1 MFHTFGHTIELMKM
15 SWRVLMLDRELLLFP
30 LMAGVM
36 LALMAGIGVLTGSID
51 AVANEREQA
60 GGGDLAVAVVLAFCS
75 STIVIFFNAAL
86 VAAAMERLRGGDPDV
101 VSGLRAATERLP
113 QILAWALIT
122 AVVTVILRALRER
135 GGIGGAI
142 ASAIGGMAWDFAT
155 FLVVPVLVAEGVGPF
170 AAIRRSASLLR
181 QTWGRQVAASFGFTI
196 VMLIAGG
203 AALLIAVLLFLV
215 HPVLG
220 IGIGVPLV
228 ALAIGVVA
236 ALEGIFRAALYDYA
250 IGQTPHGFDS
260 VTLQGAWQPSAG
272 GLR

>member
-1 MFHTFGHTIELMKM
+1 MFNTIGHTFDLMKM
-15 SWRVLMLDRELLLFP
+15 SWRVLMLDRELILFP
-30 LMAGVM
+30 LMAGAM
-36 LALMAGIGVLTGSID
+36 LVLMAVLGVLSGSVD
-51 AVANEREQA
+51 AVANEREQL
-60 GGGDLAVAVVLAFCS
+60 GGRDLAVAVALAFCS
-75 STIVIFFNAAL
+75 STIVVFFNAAL
-86 VAAAMERLRGGDPDV
+86 VAAAMERLRGGDPNV

-155 FLVVPVLVAEGVGPF
+155 FLVIPVLVAEGVGPIE
-170 AAIRRSASLLR
+170 AIRRSASLLR
-181 QTWGRQVAASFGFTI
+181 RTWGRQVAASFGFSI
-196 VMLIAGG
+196 MVLIAGGG
-203 AALLIAVLLFLV
+203 AALLAVLLFLV

-220 IGIGVPLV
+220 IGVGVPLV
-228 ALAIGVVA
+228 ALAIGMVA

-250 IGQTPHGFDS
+250 MGQTPHGFDTA
-260 VTLQGAWQPSAG
+260 TLASAWQPSAS